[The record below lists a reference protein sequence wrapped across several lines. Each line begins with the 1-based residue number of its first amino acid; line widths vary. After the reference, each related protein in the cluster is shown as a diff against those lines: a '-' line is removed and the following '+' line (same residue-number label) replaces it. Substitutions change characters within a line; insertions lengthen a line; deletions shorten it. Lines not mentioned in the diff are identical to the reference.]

1 MLSGY
6 KFWWVFKYVKKKGKI
21 RLIEEMGIFLK
32 EMCFFLVKLVM
43 IKRKDG
49 WVVDGVNDGIWM

>member
-6 KFWWVFKYVKKKGKI
+6 KFWWVFKYVKNKWKI

-32 EMCFFLVKLVM
+32 EMCFFLVKMVM

-49 WVVDGVNDGIWM
+49 RVVDGVNDGIWM